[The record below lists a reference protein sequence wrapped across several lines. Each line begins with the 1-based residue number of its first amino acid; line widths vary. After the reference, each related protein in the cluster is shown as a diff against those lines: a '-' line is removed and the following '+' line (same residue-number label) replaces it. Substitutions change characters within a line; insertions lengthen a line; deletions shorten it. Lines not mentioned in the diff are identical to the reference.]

1 MFQLSEKDREAA
13 EEYAKQAED
22 VDAEEDYY
30 NAYNGKKGDDDDDD
44 SMDDSDDEE
53 EEDDSEDE
61 LLEDAT
67 QYDLK
72 LRDLVRPLSA
82 WVFDLTGKLGFA
94 EDER

>member
-1 MFQLSEKDREAA
+1 MFQLSENDREAA
-13 EEYAKQAED
+13 EEYEKQTED

-53 EEDDSEDE
+53 EDE